1 MSYAWTVPAEAEGK
15 RLDRWLVVQMPELS
29 RARIQTLIRGGFVQL
44 DGGGAKPST
53 RLTSGARVTI
63 EVPPDPLAAV
73 APEPMDLAILHEDD
87 DIVVVNKPS
96 GLVVHPAAGHERGTL
111 VNGLLHERTLA
122 PGNDPSRP
130 GIVHRLDKATSG
142 AIVVAKSERASA
154 SLVEQFK
161 ARSVAKTYV
170 ALVHGVLA
178 DADGRIDAPI
188 GRHPKHAREQ
198 AVRADGG
205 KAALTDFRVLRAWED
220 RTLLAAFPRT
230 GRTHQI
236 RVHMAAIGHPVVGDT
251 LYGQGADAESLMLH
265 AWKLALD
272 HPATGERMAFTAALP
287 PRFRSVA
294 EGLAELELTAW
305 ARPPEASE

>member
-1 MSYAWTVPAEAEGK
+1 MPYVWTVPAEAEGE
-15 RLDRWLVVQMPELS
+15 RLDRWLVGQRPELS
-29 RARIQTLIRGGFVQL
+29 RARIQTLIRGGSVQL
-44 DGGGAKPST
+44 DGRGAKPST
-53 RLTSGARVTI
+53 RLTSGARVTFEI
-63 EVPPDPLAAV
+63 PPHPRAV
-73 APEPMDLAILHEDD
+73 VEPEPMDLAILHEDD

-111 VNGLLHERTLA
+111 VNGLLHERALA
-122 PGNDPSRP
+122 SGHDPSRP

-142 AIVVAKSERASA
+142 AIVVAKRERAHA

-161 ARSVAKTYV
+161 ARSVGKTYV

-178 DADGRIDAPI
+178 DSEGRIDAPI

-205 KAALTDFRVLRAWED
+205 KAALTDFRALRTFGD
-220 RTLLAAFPRT
+220 RTLVAAFPRT

-236 RVHMAAIGHPVVGDT
+236 RVHLAAIGHPVVGDP
-251 LYGQGADAESLMLH
+251 LYGRSVNGETLMLH
-265 AWKLALD
+265 AWRLALD

-287 PRFRSVA
+287 PRFRSVVEA
-294 EGLAELELTAW
+294 VEELELTAW

>member
-1 MSYAWTVPAEAEGK
+1 MPYVWTVPAEAEGE
-15 RLDRWLVVQMPELS
+15 RLDRWLVAQFPELS
-29 RARIQTLIRGGFVQL
+29 RARIQTLIREGFVQL
-44 DGGGAKPST
+44 DGRGAKPST
-53 RLTSGARVTI
+53 RLTSGAQVTI
-63 EVPPDPLAAV
+63 EIPPHPLATV
-73 APEPMDLAILHEDD
+73 DPEPMDLAILHEDD

-111 VNGLLHERTLA
+111 VNGLLHERKLA
-122 PGNDPSRP
+122 PGSDPSRP

-142 AIVVAKSERASA
+142 AIVVAKRERAYA

-161 ARSVAKTYV
+161 ARTVAKTYV

-178 DADGRIDAPI
+178 EVEGRIDAPI

-198 AVRADGG
+198 VVRADGG
-205 KAALTDFRVLRAWED
+205 KAALTDFRVLHAFED
-220 RTLLAAFPRT
+220 RTLVAAFPRT

-236 RVHMAAIGHPVVGDT
+236 RVHLAAIGHPVVGDAV
-251 LYGQGADAESLMLH
+251 YGQGGEEATLMLH
-265 AWKLALD
+265 AWQLALD

-294 EGLAELELTAW
+294 EAVAELELTAW